1 MIRSLVFLLVFGN
14 IIVFA
19 LSAGWFGGGAS
30 SAAPAAGHQP
40 LSPERIR
47 IVSRGEPPPLL
58 PKLRQCVEWKGLAGG
73 QAAAIERAVVNQKD
87 LAVVREETQ
96 AATRSY
102 WVFIPIAKGGR
113 AAGEKKAAELKP
125 LGIKDFRLVEDGADG
140 AWAISLGV
148 FDSEVKARDAL
159 AAFKK
164 SGVRSAQHGKNFESP
179 AQFRIRLSGPSES
192 LAAARKLADPV
203 APFDCLPDGGNG
215 MADGAAEAPNSAPAA
230 AAPAAGQ
237 L

>member
-1 MIRSLVFLLVFGN
+1 MIRSLVFLLVFSN
-14 IIVFA
+14 LIMFA
-19 LSAGWFGGGAS
+19 LSAGWFGGGATP
-30 SAAPAAGHQP
+30 AAPVPGHQA

-58 PKLRQCVEWKGLAGG
+58 PKVRQCVEWKGLAGS
-73 QAAAIERAVVNQKD
+73 QAAAIERAAANHKD
-87 LAVVREETQ
+87 LALVREETQ
-96 AATRSY
+96 AASRSY
-102 WVFIPIAKGGR
+102 WVYIPIAKGGR

-125 LGIKDFRLVEDGADG
+125 LGVKSYRLVEDGADG
-140 AWAISLGV
+140 SWAISLGTY
-148 FDSEVKARDAL
+148 DSEAKARDAL

-203 APFDCLPDGGNG
+203 APVDCSPDGGN
-215 MADGAAEAPNSAPAA
+215 AVTNGAAPPENAPAA
-230 AAPAAGQ
+230 STPAAGQ
-237 L
+237 S

>member
-19 LSAGWFGGGAS
+19 LSAGWFGGGAAP
-30 SAAPAAGHQP
+30 AAPAAGHQA

-58 PKLRQCVEWKGLAGG
+58 PKLRQCVEWKGLAAG
-73 QAAAIERAVVNQKD
+73 QAAAIERLVASQKD
-87 LAVVREETQ
+87 LALVREETQ

-102 WVFIPIAKGGR
+102 WVFIPVEKGGR
-113 AAGEKKAAELKP
+113 AAAEKKAAELKA
-125 LGIKDFRLVEDGADG
+125 LGVKSFRLVEDGADG

-148 FDSEVKARDAL
+148 YDNEGKARDAL

-164 SGVRSAQHGKNFESP
+164 SGVRSAQHGKHFESP
-179 AQFRIRLSGPSES
+179 AQFRIRLSGPSDS
-192 LAAARKLADPV
+192 LTSARKLSDPV
-203 APFDCLPDGGNG
+203 APVDCSSGPGNG
-215 MADGAAEAPNSAPAA
+215 AANGTVAAPDNA

-237 L
+237 S